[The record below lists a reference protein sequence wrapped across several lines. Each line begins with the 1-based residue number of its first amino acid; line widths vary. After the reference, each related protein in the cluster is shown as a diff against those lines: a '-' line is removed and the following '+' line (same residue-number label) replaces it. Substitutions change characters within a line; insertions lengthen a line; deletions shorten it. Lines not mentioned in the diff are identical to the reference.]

1 MQVFDTVSGLR
12 TFLAAHRAAGKRI
25 GLVPTMGYLH
35 AGHMSLVQAARREC
49 DVVVMSIFINPK
61 QFGPQEDFATYPRDM
76 EGDLRQAHEAGVD
89 AIFAPSVE
97 EMYPP
102 GFRTEV
108 AVHELAAP
116 LCGASRPGHFNG
128 VTTVVAKLFNIVGPD
143 RAYFGQKDYQQV
155 TVLRKMATDL
165 CMPLEVITCPTVREP
180 DGLAMSSRNAYLNPA
195 ERQAALVLSRALRLA
210 EERLAQG
217 ERQGVRLTAM
227 LRDCIAKEPLARI
240 DYVAVCDPQTL
251 WEVEQLSGTVLVA
264 LAVYIGKT
272 RLIDNALLQAEN
284 QTDEERRCLVQT
296 CSSADNGGGGGGSA

>member
-1 MQVFDTVSGLR
+1 MQVFDTVSRLR
-12 TFLAAHRAAGKRI
+12 KFLAAHRAAGKRI

-35 AGHMSLVQAARREC
+35 AGHLSLVHAARSEC
-49 DVVVMSIFINPK
+49 DVVVMSIFVNPK

-89 AIFAPSVE
+89 AVFAPAVA

-108 AVHELAAP
+108 TVHELTAP

-165 CMPLEVITCPTVREP
+165 CMPLEVITCPTVREL

-210 EERLAQG
+210 EACLAQG
-217 ERQGVRLTAM
+217 ERQGARLTAT
-227 LRDCIAKEPLARI
+227 LRDCITKEPLGRI

-251 WEVEQLSGTVLVA
+251 REVEQLSGTVLVA

-272 RLIDNALLQAEN
+272 RLIDNAVL
-284 QTDEERRCLVQT
+284 RV
-296 CSSADNGGGGGGSA
+296 GG

>member
-1 MQVFDTVSGLR
+1 
-12 TFLAAHRAAGKRI
+12 
-25 GLVPTMGYLH
+25 
-35 AGHMSLVQAARREC
+35 
-49 DVVVMSIFINPK
+49 
-61 QFGPQEDFATYPRDM
+61 
-76 EGDLRQAHEAGVD
+76 LRQAREAGVD
-89 AIFAPSVE
+89 VVFAPSVE

-102 GFRTEV
+102 GFLTEV
-108 AVHELAAP
+108 TVHELTTP

-165 CMPLEVITCPTVREP
+165 CIPLDVITCPTVREP

-217 ERQGVRLTAM
+217 ERQGTRLTAT
-227 LRDCIAKEPLARI
+227 LRDCIAKEPMARI
-240 DYVAVCDPQTL
+240 DYVAVCDSQTL
-251 WEVEQLSGTVLVA
+251 REVAQIAGTVLVA

-284 QTDEERRCLVQT
+284 
-296 CSSADNGGGGGGSA
+296 